1 MKNIMILQPFDQKMF
16 YTNSL
21 FHFKAWKI
29 LIWRKKGDE
38 KESDN
43 ENDKKNYK
51 KYTPFLWCF
60 SVYSKSF

>member
-1 MKNIMILQPFDQKMF
+1 MF

-60 SVYSKSF
+60 SVNSKSFKI